1 MSEQKIIFNYVLLKL
16 ASRCNLKCT
25 YCYWFKDD
33 SVMKK
38 PPILTKEA
46 EQAFLVK
53 LRKHIVEYDLKTFS
67 ILFHGG
73 EPLMFGKQRFIDLCY
88 ELRKMEK
95 ELGLKLVLAIT
106 TNAVTVDDEWATI
119 LYYYGVAVTVS
130 VDPTPES
137 HNKFRVDLRKQGSY
151 ERTVR
156 GFQKLRDF
164 DLKPN
169 ALAVCD
175 PDADADHVFLHFI
188 DGLGLKSFDV
198 LIPDVDHESEIP
210 QISRFYRQFFDRWYD
225 TYSYQGV
232 QIRLFENII
241 KAMLGGRSRMES
253 MGLGTLATHTLNTD
267 GSLEAVDILRIAGD
281 SHTQSKIN
289 IITHDFNDVVHDE
302 LWQEA
307 RDASNQI
314 ADVCKACRYK
324 VACGGGHVAHRWS
337 NENRYNNPSAY
348 CGQLYEILSHI
359 EERIFSDLS
368 YKQVQSAEMT
378 Q

>member
-151 ERTVR
+151 ERTFR

-232 QIRLFENII
+232 QVRLFENII